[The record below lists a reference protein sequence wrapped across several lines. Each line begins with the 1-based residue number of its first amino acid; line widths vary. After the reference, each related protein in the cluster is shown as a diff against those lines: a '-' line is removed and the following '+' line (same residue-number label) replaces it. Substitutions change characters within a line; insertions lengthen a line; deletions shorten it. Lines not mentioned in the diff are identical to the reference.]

1 MAFQKTENHAYFVTI
16 HFVHYNFVRI
26 HKSLRMT
33 PAMAARVTDKLRSIA
48 DMVKLIEN
56 RGALRDGTL
65 LAGAALNE
73 NNFARYMDPVGQ
85 PPSSYQAEFD
95 TPEKCSGAREALL
108 QDYNRI
114 YNPHPSG
121 PQLASGRPSS
131 EPQISAVCVR
141 R

>member
-1 MAFQKTENHAYFVTI
+1 VAFQKTENHAYFVTI

-73 NNFARYMDPVGQ
+73 NNFARYMDPVRAA
-85 PPSSYQAEFD
+85 PI
-95 TPEKCSGAREALL
+95 KLSGRVRYSRKMFGC
-108 QDYNRI
+108 QRS
-114 YNPHPSG
+114 P
-121 PQLASGRPSS
+121 ASGL
-131 EPQISAVCVR
+131 
-141 R
+141 